1 MRRAA
6 SRGDHRPQRVEH
18 AGQIGVDQFLPG
30 KYEPAA
36 FALRLA
42 HKDMT
47 LATQLGRDF
56 NVPMRIANL
65 ALAELSEALNRGWG
79 DRDSRSPMVL
89 QQERAGI
96 EVRVDA
102 KHLEE
107 ALARDPP
114 G

>member
-1 MRRAA
+1 
-6 SRGDHRPQRVEH
+6 
-18 AGQIGVDQFLPG
+18 
-30 KYEPAA
+30 
-36 FALRLA
+36 
-42 HKDMT
+42 MT

-102 KHLEE
+102 KRIAE
-107 ALARDPP
+107 ALERDPP

>member
-1 MRRAA
+1 
-6 SRGDHRPQRVEH
+6 
-18 AGQIGVDQFLPG
+18 
-30 KYEPAA
+30 
-36 FALRLA
+36 
-42 HKDMT
+42 MT

-79 DRDSRSPMVL
+79 DRDSRSPMVI

-102 KHLEE
+102 KRIAE
-107 ALARDPP
+107 ALDRDPP
-114 G
+114 A